1 METLEE
7 KKGKKFDMDAF
18 YNIKNEVAE
27 LENRKI
33 IRPRHL
39 TEKLPIVKA
48 HLSIRAN
55 NLLVSLNK
63 SPMNMTEVAQ
73 QTALQKAN
81 ATKYID
87 KMISKG
93 FVYRFQKEKDRR
105 NIYIG
110 LTPLGKELVENTFE
124 MLHGNLEEQLDK
136 HTTEE
141 EAPQGAAACV
151 CFFPFCQAAVV
162 SSKTTSTETSSSTA
176 KR

>member
-1 METLEE
+1 
-7 KKGKKFDMDAF
+7 MDAF

-73 QTALQKAN
+73 RRLVQQ
-81 ATKYID
+81 
-87 KMISKG
+87 
-93 FVYRFQKEKDRR
+93 RQPRHEDRIR
-105 NIYIG
+105 QRADAERG
-110 LTPLGKELVENTFE
+110 Q
-124 MLHGNLEEQLDK
+124 LHG
-136 HTTEE
+136 
-141 EAPQGAAACV
+141 
-151 CFFPFCQAAVV
+151 
-162 SSKTTSTETSSSTA
+162 
-176 KR
+176 R

>member
-33 IRPRHL
+33 IRPRHV

-87 KMISKG
+87 RKS
-93 FVYRFQKEKDRR
+93 
-105 NIYIG
+105 
-110 LTPLGKELVENTFE
+110 
-124 MLHGNLEEQLDK
+124 
-136 HTTEE
+136 
-141 EAPQGAAACV
+141 
-151 CFFPFCQAAVV
+151 VV
-162 SSKTTSTETSSSTA
+162 
-176 KR
+176 

>member
-1 METLEE
+1 
-7 KKGKKFDMDAF
+7 MDAF

-93 FVYRFQKEKDRR
+93 FVYRFQKERTVR
-105 NIYIG
+105 NNLHRAYSARKG
-110 LTPLGKELVENTFE
+110 ACGKHLR
-124 MLHGNLEEQLDK
+124 D
-136 HTTEE
+136 
-141 EAPQGAAACV
+141 AARQ
-151 CFFPFCQAAVV
+151 P
-162 SSKTTSTETSSSTA
+162 
-176 KR
+176 

>member
-1 METLEE
+1 METLAE
-7 KKGKKFDMDAF
+7 KKVKKFDMDAF

-124 MLHGNLEEQLDK
+124 MLRGNLEEQLDK

-141 EAPQGAAACV
+141 ERI
-151 CFFPFCQAAVV
+151 
-162 SSKTTSTETSSSTA
+162 KLTECYEYIYDILT
-176 KR
+176 RFD

>member
-1 METLEE
+1 METLAE

-141 EAPQGAAACV
+141 ERI
-151 CFFPFCQAAVV
+151 
-162 SSKTTSTETSSSTA
+162 KLTECYEYIYDILT
-176 KR
+176 RFD

>member
-7 KKGKKFDMDAF
+7 KKAKKFDMDAF

-81 ATKYID
+81 ATK
-87 KMISKG
+87 
-93 FVYRFQKEKDRR
+93 
-105 NIYIG
+105 
-110 LTPLGKELVENTFE
+110 
-124 MLHGNLEEQLDK
+124 
-136 HTTEE
+136 
-141 EAPQGAAACV
+141 
-151 CFFPFCQAAVV
+151 
-162 SSKTTSTETSSSTA
+162 
-176 KR
+176 

>member
-1 METLEE
+1 METLAE
-7 KKGKKFDMDAF
+7 KKVKKFDMDAF

-73 QTALQKAN
+73 QTALAKSQRHKIHRQN
-81 ATKYID
+81 D
-87 KMISKG
+87 FQG
-93 FVYRFQKEKDRR
+93 VCLQKEKDRR

-141 EAPQGAAACV
+141 ERI
-151 CFFPFCQAAVV
+151 
-162 SSKTTSTETSSSTA
+162 KLTECYEYIYDILT
-176 KR
+176 RFD

>member
-1 METLEE
+1 METLAE
-7 KKGKKFDMDAF
+7 KKVKKFDMDAF

-87 KMISKG
+87 K
-93 FVYRFQKEKDRR
+93 RFPRGLFTDFRR
-105 NIYIG
+105 KR
-110 LTPLGKELVENTFE
+110 TAETF
-124 MLHGNLEEQLDK
+124 
-136 HTTEE
+136 T
-141 EAPQGAAACV
+141 
-151 CFFPFCQAAVV
+151 
-162 SSKTTSTETSSSTA
+162 
-176 KR
+176 

>member
-1 METLEE
+1 MRFWKQLKYNYNCLTNDRLRRKIYPIWKHS
-7 KKGKKFDMDAF
+7 KKKSKKFDMDAF

-73 QTALQKAN
+73 QTALQKP
-81 ATKYID
+81 
-87 KMISKG
+87 
-93 FVYRFQKEKDRR
+93 
-105 NIYIG
+105 
-110 LTPLGKELVENTFE
+110 TPQNT
-124 MLHGNLEEQLDK
+124 
-136 HTTEE
+136 
-141 EAPQGAAACV
+141 
-151 CFFPFCQAAVV
+151 
-162 SSKTTSTETSSSTA
+162 
-176 KR
+176 